1 MSTFIDIHV
10 LQTVP
15 SSNINRDDTGSPKSA
30 IFGGVRRAR
39 VSSQAWKRA
48 TRKDFATYLD
58 ATQRG
63 VRTRR
68 VMADLV
74 DQIIALDTTLTHGA
88 AQNLAK
94 DVMAAASKI
103 AFEKPQSKKS
113 KTAEADADA
122 VDPAAEEGLLSKYL
136 LFLSNQQITRLAEL
150 ALTGRDGAIDKKAAK
165 QALKD
170 GNGIEVALFGRMIAD
185 DPVYNVD
192 AGVQVAHAIST
203 HAVETEYDYYTAVD
217 DAQPGEDSGA
227 GMIGVVEFSSS
238 TLYRY
243 ATINLDQ
250 LRANIGDSKVT
261 ADAVE
266 AFVRSFV
273 MSMPTGKQNTFAN
286 TTLPDAVIAQVRTR
300 RPVNLVGAFEDPIVT
315 KPGVSLSLQSVDA
328 LAQKALEVDAAFG
341 TAPTKAYVI
350 AAGSDIAAA
359 LDGVGE
365 RVGLDELVDQLAQ
378 QTAQA
383 LAEQGVGERG

>member
-74 DQIIALDTTLTHGA
+74 DQITALDTTLSKDTA
-88 AQNLAK
+88 LDLAK
-94 DVMAAASKI
+94 QVMAAASKI
-103 AFEKPQSKKS
+103 AFEAPPKKS
-113 KTAEADADA
+113 KKADAATDA
-122 VDPAAEEGLLSKYL
+122 DNSTEEGLLSKYL
-136 LFLSNQQITRLAEL
+136 LFLSNQQIARLAEL

-227 GMIGVVEFSSS
+227 GMIGVVEFNSS

-250 LRANIGDSKVT
+250 LEANIGDPKVT
-261 ADAVE
+261 AEAVE

-300 RPVNLVGAFEDPIVT
+300 RPVNLVGAFEDPIVS

-365 RVGLDELVDQLAQ
+365 RVGLDELVDQLGQ